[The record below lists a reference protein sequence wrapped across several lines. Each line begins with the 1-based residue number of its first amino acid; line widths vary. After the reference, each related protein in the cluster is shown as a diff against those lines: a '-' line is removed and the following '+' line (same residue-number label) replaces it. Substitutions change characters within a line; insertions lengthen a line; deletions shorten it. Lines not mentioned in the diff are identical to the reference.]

1 MSVRVVTDSTSYIP
15 QAMVEQLDITVVSL
29 SVNFDDGTTIREVDI
44 DSAGF
49 YERLSGGKAIPTS
62 SQPAVAE
69 VAEAFRELV
78 NAGHQVVGVFISSE
92 MSGTFESASLAREL
106 VLKEAPDAI
115 IELVDSRSNSMQL
128 GMCVLEAARVAQE
141 GGDATAA
148 VEAATRAISR
158 TRFLFT
164 PHDLEYLRRGGRI
177 GGASALLGALLQV
190 RPILT
195 VEDGSVGVFAK
206 VRTKKRAMQAIVSAF
221 AEEIQ
226 RAGLVEAVVHHIDDE
241 PEGEQLAALVRE
253 VTGKDV
259 TIVGIGPVIGLH
271 VGPGTVGLV
280 YRTEKEVE
288 KLHGEAKK

>member
-15 QAMVEQLDITVVSL
+15 PAVLQHNDITMVSL
-29 SVNFDDGTTIREVDI
+29 SVNFDDGTTVREVDI

-49 YERLSGGKAIPTS
+49 YKRLSGGKAIPTS
-62 SQPAVAE
+62 SQPSVAE
-69 VAEAFRELV
+69 VADAFRAIV
-78 NAGHQVVGVFISSE
+78 SAGHEVVGVFISSA

-106 VLKEAPDAI
+106 VLKEVPDAT

-128 GMCVLEAARVAQE
+128 GMCALEAARVAAE
-141 GGDATAA
+141 GGDAAAA
-148 VEAATRAISR
+148 VEAARHAVSR

-195 VEDGSVGVFAK
+195 VEDGSVDVFAK
-206 VRTKKRAMQAIVSAF
+206 VRTKKRAMEAIVSAF
-221 AEEIQ
+221 ADEIQ

-241 PEGEQLAALVRE
+241 PEGEQLAGLVRE
-253 VTGKDV
+253 VTGTDV
-259 TIVGIGPVIGLH
+259 AIVGIGPVIGLH

-280 YRTEKEVE
+280 YRTEEEVA
-288 KLHGEAKK
+288 KLHGEAKR